1 MAALRSVTVMAL
13 AFLGARSVLSASAD
27 DRPPN
32 VVIIFAD
39 DLGYGDLGCYGHP
52 TIHTPN
58 LDRMAAEGMKWTSFY
73 SAAAVCTPSRAALL
87 TGRLPLRSGMAG
99 ETRGVIFPDHQG
111 GIPHEEL
118 TLAEALKSK
127 GYATAC
133 IGKWHLGHPM
143 EFRPLRHGFDY
154 WFGPETSNDG
164 SIRFELP
171 LWRNDEIVEE
181 HPFDQSTLTRRY
193 TEECLAFIQRNKD
206 RPFFLY
212 LPHTFPHTPLHVA
225 APFRGRSQRGL
236 YGDVVE
242 ELDWS
247 VGQILDTL
255 RSEGLTRNTLV
266 VFTSDN
272 GPWLIRKQEG
282 GSAGLLRAGKGSS
295 FEGGFRVPGIFW
307 WPGKIKS
314 GQTIAETGCTMD
326 LYTTSLLLAGAELPT
341 ESWMDSTCGPSCSVP
356 DAVPVQR
363 CSSTFDRISM
373 PSVRA
378 RGRPTSR
385 RERRTPNRNRSHTTR
400 LCYSIWSMTPRKST
414 TSQKQIRK
422 SSSGC
427 AKSKPDTRTVCAREN
442 RSTDETNLTP
452 LWPASRWMP

>member
-1 MAALRSVTVMAL
+1 MIMAMFRSITVMAL
-13 AFLGARSVLSASAD
+13 TFQAATVVMSALAD
-27 DRPPN
+27 ERPPN
-32 VVIIFAD
+32 IIIIFAD
-39 DLGYGDLGCYGHP
+39 DLGYGDLSCYGHP

-58 LDRMAAEGMKWTSFY
+58 LDRMVAEGMKWTSFY

-118 TLAEALKSK
+118 TMAEGLKSK

-171 LWRNDEIVEE
+171 LWRNDEIVEK

-193 TEECLAFIQRNKD
+193 TEESVAFIQRNKD

-212 LPHTFPHTPLHVA
+212 LPHTFPHTPLHA
-225 APFRGRSQRGL
+225 DERFRGRSQRGL

-255 RSEGLTRNTLV
+255 RDEGLAQNTLV

-272 GPWLIRKQEG
+272 GPWLIRKQDG

-307 WPGKIKS
+307 WPGRIKP
-314 GQTIAETGCTMD
+314 GQTIAEMGCTMD
-326 LYTTSLLLAGAELPT
+326 LYTTSLLLAGVEVPT
-341 ESWMDSTCGPSCSVP
+341 DRIVDGLDLRPVLFGTGPSP
-356 DAVPVQR
+356 REEMFFYIRQDLYAVRSGPWKAHFITRTPYTKQEAV
-363 CSSTFDRISM
+363 THDPPMLFHLEND
-373 PSVRA
+373 PSEKYDVAEANPQIIARLREIRA
-378 RGRPTSR
+378 RHQERMRPGI
-385 RERRTPNRNRSHTTR
+385 PQ
-400 LCYSIWSMTPRKST
+400 Y
-414 TSQKQIRK
+414 
-422 SSSGC
+422 
-427 AKSKPDTRTVCAREN
+427 
-442 RSTDETNLTP
+442 
-452 LWPASRWMP
+452 